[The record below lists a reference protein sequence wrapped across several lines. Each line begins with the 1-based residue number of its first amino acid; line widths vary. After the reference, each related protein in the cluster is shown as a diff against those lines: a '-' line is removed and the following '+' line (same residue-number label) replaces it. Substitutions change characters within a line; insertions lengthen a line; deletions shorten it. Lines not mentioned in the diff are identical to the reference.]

1 MLHPRFALSVAIAA
15 ALALPPLPA
24 IAAPTPRTNLHTGI
38 TAALLP
44 YIRVQSCE
52 GDCGPND
59 PPPRDRPSRYTR
71 SDRDYDSGLSV
82 SGTRRIEWLIAD
94 RIRHCEEYR
103 PIWRIDCLADG
114 FKQIARSLP
123 EGAGYASI
131 RQELSSTADEL
142 AALARK
148 NADPVKPPE
157 RLRAQTSAGPRRT
170 SRPLVPIAP
179 QNLPAANRA
188 ADAIV
193 ADLSTT
199 LLRSA
204 PNPATQPE
212 VARIAAAVDST
223 RVLLRSS

>member
-1 MLHPRFALSVAIAA
+1 MFYVRAVLSLAVAA
-15 ALALPPLPA
+15 AVALPPLSAP
-24 IAAPTPRTNLHTGI
+24 AAPTPRTNLHADV
-38 TAALLP
+38 TADLLP

-52 GDCGPND
+52 GECEPNEPRYD
-59 PPPRDRPSRYTR
+59 PPSRNRDG
-71 SDRDYDSGLSV
+71 DRDYEPPALSAPGV
-82 SGTRRIEWLIAD
+82 RRIEWLIAD
-94 RIRHCEEYR
+94 RIRHCEAYR

-123 EGAGYASI
+123 EGRGYASVS
-131 RQELSSTADEL
+131 RELSSTADEL
-142 AALARK
+142 AALARR
-148 NADPVKPPE
+148 NADPAKPPE

-179 QNLPAANRA
+179 ENLPTANSA

-204 PNPATQPE
+204 PNAAAQPE
-212 VARIAAAVDST
+212 IARIAAAVDST

>member
-1 MLHPRFALSVAIAA
+1 MPDARFVLSFAIAA
-15 ALALPPLPA
+15 AVALPPLPA
-24 IAAPTPRTNLHTGI
+24 AAAFTPRTKLHVSV
-38 TAALLP
+38 TADLLP

-52 GDCGPND
+52 TECEPND
-59 PPPRDRPSRYTR
+59 PPRRQGYGER
-71 SDRDYDSGLSV
+71 SDDPPQLSPN
-82 SGTRRIEWLIAD
+82 GARRIEWQIAD

-114 FKQIARSLP
+114 FKQISRSLP
-123 EGAGYASI
+123 RGGEYASL
-131 RQELSSTADEL
+131 REKLSSTADEL
-142 AALARK
+142 AALARR

-157 RLRAQTSAGPRRT
+157 RLQAQTSAGPRRT

-179 QNLPAANRA
+179 QNLPTANRA

-193 ADLSTT
+193 SDLSTT

-204 PNPATQPE
+204 PNPAAQPE
-212 VARIAAAVDST
+212 IARIAAAVDST